1 MEQQV
6 ESGETY
12 VILQPVTQQIVIDP
26 NSRSVKVFY
35 FLFFLSFTENLITSF
50 QRLPAY

>member
-35 FLFFLSFTENLITSF
+35 FVSFF
-50 QRLPAY
+50 